1 MRPCNGDT
9 LVNRRHFLATTAI
22 VSVAAAL
29 PLRNV
34 FIDVTQAQPAAPAR
48 RGPVP
53 FDPASVRQMAKDLAQ
68 KPFKA
73 PDESVPAALK
83 GVGYDGYRKIRF
95 APERALWR
103 NEGLPF
109 QLQMFHRGFM
119 YTTRVDLYEVADG
132 KASAIVYTPDLFT
145 FDGIKP
151 PEPGSDLGFAGFR
164 IHAPINRPDYY
175 DEVGVFLGASYFRAV
190 AKGETYGLSAR
201 GLAIN
206 TADPR
211 GEEFPAFKAFWI
223 EKPQPHANS
232 IVVHALLDSK
242 SAAAAYRFTIRPG
255 ETTIYDVEMT
265 AYPRADIAE
274 PGIAP
279 MTSMF
284 FFGPN
289 DRAGVDDFRPAVHD
303 SDGLAIHNG
312 RGEMLWRPLTNPADL
327 QISSF
332 FDTNPRNFGLIQR
345 QRDFAAYQDLES
357 NFQLRPSL
365 RVEPIGDWGNGE
377 VRLIEIP
384 TREEVHDNIVAY
396 WRPKEPLKAKGEYR
410 FTYRLHWGEGKQ
422 GGGLARFTKTMSGAA
437 GEGRLFV
444 LDIAGDKLK
453 DIKPEVVRGRV
464 SANFGKISNVVT
476 QPNPKSGGWRLSFN
490 LEPGNATVVELRA
503 GLFENDAPLSETWVY
518 RWTP

>member
-1 MRPCNGDT
+1 MRARNGDIF
-9 LVNRRHFLATTAI
+9 VNRRHFLATTAI
-22 VSVAAAL
+22 VSAAAAL

-34 FIDVTQAQPAAPAR
+34 VFGAPQQAAPPR

-68 KPFKA
+68 KAFRT
-73 PDESVPAALK
+73 PDQNVPAALK
-83 GVGYDGYRKIRF
+83 DIGYDGYRKIRF
-95 APERALWR
+95 VPERALWR

-109 QLQMFHRGFM
+109 QLQMFHRGFF
-119 YTTRVDLYEVADG
+119 YTDRVDLYEVADG
-132 KASAIVYTPDLFT
+132 KASAIVYAPDLFT
-145 FDGIKP
+145 FDDVKAP
-151 PEPGSDLGFAGFR
+151 DPGSDLGFAGFR
-164 IHAPINRPDYY
+164 IHARINRPDYF

-206 TADPR
+206 TADPK
-211 GEEFPAFKAFWI
+211 GEEFPAFRAFWI
-223 EKPQPHANS
+223 EKPQAHASS

-255 ETTIYDVEMT
+255 EATIYDVEMT
-265 AYPRADIAE
+265 VYPRTDIAE
-274 PGIAP
+274 SGIAP

-289 DRAGVDDFRPAVHD
+289 DRNGIDDFRPAVHD

-312 RGEMLWRPLTNPADL
+312 RGETLWRVLTNPADL

-332 FDTNPRNFGLIQR
+332 LDTNPRSFGLIQR

-357 NFQLRPSL
+357 SFQKRPSL
-365 RVEPIGDWGNGE
+365 RVEPIGDWGTGE
-377 VRLIEIP
+377 IRLIEIP
-384 TREEVHDNIVAY
+384 TKEEVHDNVVAF
-396 WRPKEPLKAKGEYR
+396 WRPKDPLKGKGEYNY
-410 FTYRLHWGEGKQ
+410 TYRLHWGEGKYA
-422 GGGLARFTKTMSGAA
+422 GDLARFVKTMSGAA

-453 DIKPEVVRGRV
+453 DVKPETMRGVV
-464 SANFGKISNVVT
+464 SANVGKISNVVT
-476 QPNPKSGGWRLSFN
+476 QPNPQTGGWRMSFN
-490 LEPGNATVVELRA
+490 LEPGNETVVELRA
-503 GLFENDAPLSETWVY
+503 SLRAGEEPLSEVWVY

>member
-1 MRPCNGDT
+1 MGDFF
-9 LVNRRHFLATTAI
+9 VNRRQFLATTAI
-22 VSVAAAL
+22 VSAAAVL

-34 FIDVTQAQPAAPAR
+34 VIGAPQQATAAAPR

-53 FDPASVRQMAKDLAQ
+53 FNPASLRQMAKDLAQ
-68 KPFKA
+68 KPFTP
-73 PDESVPAALK
+73 PDQNIPAALK
-83 GVGYDGYRKIRF
+83 DVGYDGYRKIRF
-95 APERALWR
+95 VPERALWR

-109 QLQMFHRGFM
+109 QVQMFHRGFM
-119 YTTRVDLYEVADG
+119 YSGRVDLYEVADG
-132 KASAIVYTPDLFT
+132 QASAILYSPDLFT
-145 FDGIKP
+145 FEDVARP
-151 PEPGSDLGFAGFR
+151 DPGSDLGFAGFR

-211 GEEFPAFKAFWI
+211 GEEFPAFRAFWI
-223 EKPQPHANS
+223 EKPQKHATS

-255 ETTIYDVEMT
+255 EATIFDVEMSV
-265 AYPRADIAE
+265 YPRADIAE
-274 PGIAP
+274 AGIAP

-289 DRAGVDDFRPAVHD
+289 DRNGVDDFRPAVHD
-303 SDGLAIHNG
+303 SDGLAIQNG
-312 RGEMLWRPLTNPADL
+312 RGETLWRPLTNPTDL

-357 NFQLRPSL
+357 HFQKRPSL

-384 TREEVHDNIVAY
+384 TREEVHDNIVAF
-396 WRPKEPLKAKGEYR
+396 WRPKDALKAKSEHN
-410 FTYRLHWGEGKQ
+410 FTYRLHWGESKPDAA
-422 GGGLARFTKTMSGAA
+422 LARFVKTMGGAA

-453 DIKPEVVRGRV
+453 ELKPEAVRGEV
-464 SANFGKISNVVT
+464 SANFGKIRNVVT
-476 QPNPKSGGWRLSFN
+476 QPNPQTGGWRLSFN
-490 LEPGNATVVELRA
+490 LDPEKAPVVELRA
-503 GLFENDAPLSETWVY
+503 GLFQKDQPLSETWVY